1 MALELPRESFL
12 AIAAVGWS
20 DGWMRK
26 KEAAGLL
33 RAARVCG
40 LEGADLAAVEAAI
53 TQAPALDSLDLSEVG
68 PWEAAV
74 TYAIAVWLAKLDGVV
89 NTEELANLRTLRDR
103 FGVPRPK
110 LDAAASAA
118 FDVTC
123 LPGGASVESFDFAAL
138 EARLRE
144 KLPALSVP
152 PAASA

>member
-1 MALELPRESFL
+1 MALKLPREAFL

-40 LEGADLAAVEAAI
+40 LDGADLAEVEAAAAK
-53 TQAPALDSLDLSEVG
+53 APSLETLDLSGVG
-68 PWEAAV
+68 AWEAAV

-89 NTEELANLRTLRDR
+89 NAEELANLRTLRDR
-103 FGVPRPK
+103 FGVPQPK

-123 LPGGASVESFDFAAL
+123 LPGGASVDSFDFEAL

-152 PAASA
+152 PAAG